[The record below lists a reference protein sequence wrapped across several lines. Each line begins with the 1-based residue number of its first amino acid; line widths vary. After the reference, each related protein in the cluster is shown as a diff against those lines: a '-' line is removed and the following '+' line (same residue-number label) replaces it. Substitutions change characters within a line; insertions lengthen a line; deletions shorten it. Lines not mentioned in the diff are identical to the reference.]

1 MEPFSLKDEQFFLI
15 QDWMDVDQKLVAG
28 FTTKNGGQSRDEF
41 STFNLGFH
49 VHDSIEAVCQNRE
62 LLSNLIHFPI
72 ESWVSA
78 EQTHGIHIAKL
89 GKKDRGQGALSYE
102 EAFRQT
108 DGFFTTEEG
117 ILLTLCF
124 ADCVPLFFYSEKDHA
139 IGIAHAGWKG
149 SVHGIAE
156 EMITIFKGEHIDSKD
171 IAVVIGPSICENCYI
186 VDEPVIQ
193 FVKNRL
199 EDVEEKPYN
208 LINEKEYK
216 LNLKELNR
224 QILLKAGILD
234 KNIQITEYCTSCHQ
248 DQFFSHRGDKGQ
260 TGRMLSFIGWKED
273 SQ

>member
-1 MEPFSLKDEQFFLI
+1 MEPFCLKDEQFFLI
-15 QDWMDVDQKLVAG
+15 KDWMNDDQKLVAG
-28 FTTKNGGQSRDEF
+28 FTTKNGGKSKNDF
-41 STFNLGFH
+41 STLNFGFH
-49 VHDSIEAVCQNRE
+49 VHDQIEAVCQNRE
-62 LLSNLIHFPI
+62 LLSTLIDFPI
-72 ESWVSA
+72 QSWVSA

-89 GKKDRGQGALSYE
+89 EKKDRGKGSLSYE
-102 EAFRQT
+102 EAFSQT
-108 DGFFTTEEG
+108 DGFFTTEKG

-156 EMITIFKGEHIDSKD
+156 EMIRIFEEEQIAPED
-171 IAVVIGPSICENCYI
+171 ISVVIGPSICENCYI

-224 QILLKAGILD
+224 QILLKAGIPD
-234 KNIQITEYCTSCHQ
+234 KNIQITEFCTSCHH
-248 DQFFSHRGDKGQ
+248 DQFFSHRRDKGR
-260 TGRMLSFIGWKED
+260 TGRMMSFIGWKED
-273 SQ
+273 L